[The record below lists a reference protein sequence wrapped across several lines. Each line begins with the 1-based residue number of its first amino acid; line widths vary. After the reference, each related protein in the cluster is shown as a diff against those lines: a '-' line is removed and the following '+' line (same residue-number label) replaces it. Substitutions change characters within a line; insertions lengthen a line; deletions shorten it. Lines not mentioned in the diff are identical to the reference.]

1 MKKSIFIA
9 VLGVAA
15 SVASSYGQ
23 GYIAFNSYS
32 ANTGN
37 GAIALAADG
46 VTPLNGYTA
55 DLYFALGTVT
65 DPVNGDWKSPV
76 SGAFTDV
83 GLVGVTYANGYI
95 FGPTAILPGYSTGP
109 ISFEVVAFNGSSY
122 LDPST
127 TFRGRSGAFTESTIA
142 NSASSPVTFFG
153 DNGPGMPNFQVAPVP
168 EPTTLALA
176 GLGGLAS
183 LVAFRRKQA

>member
-9 VLGVAA
+9 VIGVAA

-23 GYIAFNSYS
+23 GFIAFNSYV
-32 ANTGN
+32 ANSGA
-37 GAIALAADG
+37 GAIANGVDG
-46 VTPLNGYTA
+46 TTPLDTTYTA

-65 DPVNGDWKSPV
+65 DPVGGDWKSPV
-76 SGAFTDV
+76 SGAFTDLNV
-83 GLVGVTYANGYI
+83 TGVTYSGG
-95 FGPTAILPGYSTGP
+95 FFQGPTVIIPSYVSGA

-122 LDPST
+122 ANSGI
-127 TFRGRSGAFTESTIA
+127 RGRSGAFTESTIA
-142 NSASSPVTFFG
+142 NSASAPLTAFG
-153 DNGPGMPNFQVAPVP
+153 DNGTGMPNFQVAPVP